1 MMHRVTALPTLPPRP
16 ADGHKGLFGRLLIVG
31 GSDGMLGAPSFA
43 GQSAL
48 RTGSGLVEIA
58 VPKSILQFCLS
69 ITPELIG
76 MALQAGAA
84 LQQAAEKA
92 DALVIGPGMGQSPM
106 AKAVLFQLVRLN
118 KPMVIDADGL
128 NMLAAPK
135 RWPSFF
141 KAHAVLTPHP
151 GEMQRL
157 GKLIGRKQVPT
168 DEAGRIAIAVEA
180 AKAFGQVVV
189 LKGHRTVVADGSKVY
204 INHTGDSTL
213 SKAGSGDILSGII
226 GCLLGQKMNPFDA
239 AVLGTHLHG
248 LAGEMTGKLRGR
260 RCALAREII
269 DMIPQA
275 IARMEKA

>member
-1 MMHRVTALPTLPPRP
+1 MDQLTEIPKLPPRP
-16 ADGHKGLFGRLLIVG
+16 ADGHKGMFGRVLIVG
-31 GSDGMLGAPSFA
+31 GSDSMLGAPSFA

-48 RTGSGLVEIA
+48 RTGSGLVQIA

-76 MALQAGAA
+76 MALQAGKT

-92 DALVIGPGMGQSPM
+92 DALVIGPGMGQSAA
-106 AKAVLFQLVRLN
+106 AKAALFQLVRLD

-128 NMLAAPK
+128 NMLAAQK
-135 RWPSFF
+135 RWPTFF

-168 DEAGRIAIAVEA
+168 DEAGRIAIAAQA
-180 AKAFGQVVV
+180 AQAFGQVVV
-189 LKGHRTVVADGSKVY
+189 LKGHRTVVTDGRRLY

-226 GCLLGQKMNPFDA
+226 GCLLGQKVNPFDA

-248 LAGEMTGKLRGR
+248 LAGEIAGKQRGR

-269 DMIPQA
+269 DVIPQA
-275 IARMEKA
+275 VAKMEKA

>member
-1 MMHRVTALPTLPPRP
+1 MDRLAEIPKLPPRP
-16 ADGHKGLFGRLLIVG
+16 ADGHKGMFGRLLIVG

-48 RTGSGLVEIA
+48 RTGSGLVQIA

-76 MALQAGAA
+76 VALRSGDV

-92 DALVIGPGMGQSPM
+92 DALVIGPGMGQSAM
-106 AKAVLFQLVRLN
+106 AKAVLFQLVRLD
-118 KPMVIDADGL
+118 KTMVIDADGL
-128 NMLAAPK
+128 NILAAQK
-135 RWPSFF
+135 RWPTFF

-157 GKLIGRKQVPT
+157 GKLIGRTQVPT
-168 DEAGRIAIAVEA
+168 DEEGRIAIAEQA
-180 AKAFGQVVV
+180 AQAFGQVVV
-189 LKGHRTVVADGSKVY
+189 LKGHRTVVTDGRQLY

-226 GCLLGQKMNPFDA
+226 GCLLGQKVNPFDA
-239 AVLGTHLHG
+239 AVLGTYLHG